1 MGNWADQC
9 LVFGDSDLTV
19 VFNPYTIAPYAV
31 GELSYLIPYSLL
43 GPYLNGRAVQLL
55 GLS

>member
-9 LVFGDSDLTV
+9 LVFGDSGLTV

-31 GELSYLIPYSLL
+31 GALSYLIPYSLL

>member
-9 LVFGDSDLTV
+9 LVFGDNGLTV

-43 GPYLNGRAVQLL
+43 QPYLNGRAMQLL
-55 GLS
+55 GLN